1 MKNLETYDR
10 TSRTLEEIYD
20 NQLEVA
26 LRALH
31 VIAAL
36 PSTDANFLSEVAL
49 DALKEM
55 ETYGLLYNGYDDE
68 LDY

>member
-31 VIAAL
+31 V
-36 PSTDANFLSEVAL
+36 
-49 DALKEM
+49 KEM